1 MNNKRTCAGITL
13 IEVIVATTIFLMIA
27 LALYETFSTVVR
39 VALVSQNKVTAT
51 ALANE
56 QMEIIRNLS
65 YEDVGIQGGLP
76 NGSIPHIQTLTRDGV
91 EFTVT
96 TVIRNIDDPFDGQI
110 GSSTKNDLSPSD
122 YRLAELTIDCAF
134 CKDFAPMSFT
144 SHIGPRG
151 LETSSTNGALFIH
164 VFDAAGQAIQ
174 GADVHIEN
182 NVATTSIVIDD
193 TTNNDGYVQIID
205 APPGINAYEISVS
218 KPGYSSERTYMIGDV
233 ANPNPSKPHA
243 TVVSQQLSQ
252 VSFSIDTV
260 SEFEVT
266 SMTDTCTPVG
276 NIDFSLTGEKI
287 IGTTPPDVIKF
298 SQAYS
303 TNGGGLETV
312 PDLEWDTYH
321 LDVADVTYDL
331 GGTIPSLPFTLNP
344 DTHQNISLIVVPKNP
359 RTLLVTVKD
368 VGTGLPISGAT
379 VRLQKSGYDVTN
391 ITGRGYMSQTD
402 WSGGDGQ
409 SMYTNATEYFED
421 DTDIENINPVG
432 QVQLKETFG
441 AFAGNGTLTSSTFD
455 TGTSSAFKQIL
466 LQPQSQPPETGADS
480 VRIQVATNN
489 DMTTWDFKG
498 PDGTLGTYYDVTNT
512 DIHAVHTGDRYIRYK
527 LFLATASSTWTPTVS
542 DVAFTFTSNCTPPG
556 QVLFTGIG
564 AGTYTLTVTSSGYQV
579 YTKSITVSNNWTHEE
594 VLLLP

>member
-1 MNNKRTCAGITL
+1 MGTKNTCKGLTL
-13 IEVIVATTIFLMIA
+13 VEVIVATAVFLMIA
-27 LALYETFSTVVR
+27 LAIYEAFTMAVR
-39 VALVSQNKVTAT
+39 VAHVSQNKVTAT

-76 NGSIPHIQTLTRDGV
+76 NGSVPHIQTLTRDGA
-91 EFTVT
+91 EFTIT

-110 GSSTKNDLSPSD
+110 GSTTKNDLSPSD
-122 YRLAELTIDCAF
+122 YRLAELTIDCAL
-134 CKDFAPMSFT
+134 CKDFASMTFT

-182 NVATTSIVIDD
+182 NVATTTFVIDE

-205 APPGINAYEISVS
+205 APPGINAYEITVS
-218 KPGYSSERTYMIGDV
+218 KPGYSSERTYTIGDV
-233 ANPNPSKPHA
+233 ANPNPVKSHA
-243 TVVSQQLSQ
+243 TVVTQQLSQ

-276 NIDFSLTGEKI
+276 GIDFSLTGEKI
-287 IGTTPPDVIKF
+287 IGTTPDITKF
-298 SQAYS
+298 SGAYTTS
-303 TNGGGLETV
+303 GAGQETIS
-312 PDLEWDTYH
+312 DLEWDTYH
-321 LDVADVTYDL
+321 LGVTDGVYDL

-344 DTHQNISLIVVPKNP
+344 DTHQNVSLVVVPKNP
-359 RTLLVTVKD
+359 HTLLVTVKD
-368 VGTGLPISGAT
+368 VGTNLPISGAI
-379 VRLQKSGYDVTN
+379 VRLEKSGYDVTHV
-391 ITGRGYMSQTD
+391 TGRGYISQTD

-409 SMYTNATEYFED
+409 NMYTNTTEYYED
-421 DTDIENINPVG
+421 DGDVESVTPAG
-432 QVQLKETFG
+432 QVQLKEVFG
-441 AFAGNGTLTSSTFD
+441 VFAGNGTLTSSTFD
-455 TGTSSAFKQIL
+455 TGTSSAFQQIL
-466 LQPQSQPPETGADS
+466 VQPQSQPPETGADS
-480 VRIQVATNN
+480 VRMQVATNN
-489 DMTTWDFKG
+489 DLTTWDFKG
-498 PDGTLGTYYDVTNT
+498 PDGTAGTYYDVTST
-512 DIHAVHTGDRYIRYK
+512 DIHAAHAGDRYMRYK
-527 LFLATASSTWTPTVS
+527 LFVSTASSTWTPTVS

-556 QVLFTGIG
+556 QVLFTGIT

-579 YTKSITVSNNWTHEE
+579 YTDSITVSDDWTHEE

>member
-1 MNNKRTCAGITL
+1 MKIKRTCRGITL

-27 LALYETFSTVVR
+27 LALYEAFSNVIR
-39 VALVSQNKVTAT
+39 VARVSQNKVTAT

-56 QMEIIRNLS
+56 QIEIIRNLS

-76 NGSIPHIQTLTRDGV
+76 NGSIPHIQTLTRDGI
-91 EFTVT
+91 EFTIT

-122 YRLAELTIDCAF
+122 YRLAELSIDCVL
-134 CKDFAPMSFT
+134 CKDFTPMAFT

-182 NVATTSIVIDD
+182 NVATSSFVIDE

-218 KPGYSSERTYMIGDV
+218 KPGYSSERTYTIGDV
-233 ANPNPSKPHA
+233 ANPNPAKPHA

-252 VSFSIDTV
+252 VSFSIDKI

-276 NIDFSLTGEKI
+276 NIDFSLTGEKS
-287 IGTTPPDVIKF
+287 IGTIPDIIKF
-298 SQAYS
+298 SQTYVTSGA
-303 TNGGGLETV
+303 GQETISN
-312 PDLEWDTYH
+312 LEWDTYH
-321 LDVADVTYDL
+321 LDITDGSYDL

-344 DTHQNISLIVVPKNP
+344 DTHQNVSLVVVPKNP
-359 RTLLVTVKD
+359 HTLLVTVKD
-368 VGTGLPISGAT
+368 VGTNLPISGAT
-379 VRLQKSGYDVTN
+379 VRLEKSGYDVTHM
-391 ITGRGYMSQTD
+391 TGRGYMSQTD
-402 WSGGDGQ
+402 WSGGSGQ
-409 SMYTNATEYFED
+409 GIYTDTTEYFAD
-421 DTDIENINPVG
+421 DGHIENVNPVG

-455 TGTSSAFKQIL
+455 TGTSSSFQQIL

-480 VRIQVATNN
+480 VRVQVATNN
-489 DMTTWDFKG
+489 DQATWDFKG
-498 PDGTLGTYYDVTNT
+498 PDGTAGTYYDVTST
-512 DIHAVHTGDRYIRYK
+512 DINAVHTGDRYLRYQ
-527 LFLATASSTWTPTVS
+527 LSLSTASSTWTPTVS
-542 DVAFTFTSNCTPPG
+542 DVAFTFTSNCIPPG
-556 QVLFTGIG
+556 QVLFTGIT
-564 AGTYTLTVTSSGYQV
+564 AGTYTMTVTSSGYQV
-579 YTKSITVSNNWTHEE
+579 YTKSITVSNDWTHDE